1 MIHKRTLQAL
11 EYDRI
16 QKALAGFCLSD
27 CGRQR
32 ALDLVPLND
41 AGLVQE
47 AQNLY
52 EESAVFAASHAQGEV
67 PSLAFPDVTP
77 YVLAVRSKGAQA
89 AGCDLDALV
98 ALRSVLNSAVQWA
111 DAICQ
116 EGAEKTWPGLYA
128 MASNPPMPK
137 NLAQALNRCLN
148 EDGLIRDD
156 ASPELFQLRI
166 EIRGI
171 HQTALRKTRSFAEK
185 YNILPYLQDEF
196 MTLSSDRYV
205 LPFKAT
211 YKNKMQGILHDWSQT
226 GETCYFEPLFLVEL
240 NNRIQELR
248 REEHEEE
255 HKILLYL
262 SGLAEGQSDGVL
274 AAISLLTELDLLQA
288 KRTLT
293 ERLNGRMVPVCGLEE
308 GIALNE
314 ARHPLLLLAE
324 KASARHAGRN
334 SSGTGSSLAQKNR
347 KADHCGVHP
356 LDILFRPEDRAVIV
370 TGGNAG
376 GKTVC
381 LKTLGLCVAM
391 TLAGLPVPVAKG
403 SHLPFI
409 TRMDAFIGD
418 EQSLEDNVSTFTAQI
433 DHLAKAWKHLDQSA
447 LILLDEFGSGTDP
460 AQGAALAQ
468 AVLDELLSKGTFV
481 LTATHFPALK
491 GYAMAKQGARA
502 ASMLFDPETSRPLYV
517 LAYDQVG
524 SSQALDVA
532 REHGLPECVLKRAEH
547 YLLQDGEDTT
557 AILRRLNELAL
568 VREKEIAALKDEQNK
583 ARNAQMHCKE
593 RLDRERARLHDEV
606 RGQAQEL
613 LRAVQQEKVTHKQA
627 LRQMA
632 ALRAS
637 LAKEAEEAAPKDANN
652 EVPEI
657 KAGDTVTHTVFR
669 KKGVVTEYDAKRKRV
684 HLDMGGVSLWASL
697 DVIQVPVRQG
707 QPSQENRGKT
717 FGHIAQEAKQ
727 APAQAQ
733 AARAAEPAWEVDIRG
748 LRAEEAINCLQAFLD
763 KAYLAE
769 MREVEIIH
777 GRGTGALRRAIHE
790 WLKTC
795 PHVRQFALAPADR
808 GGDGMTIAEL
818 C

>member
-1 MIHKRTLQAL
+1 MIHQRTLHAV

-16 QKALAGFCLSD
+16 QKVLADLCFSD
-27 CGRQR
+27 CGKER
-32 ALDLVPLND
+32 ALGLLPLNEEQLVIEEQKLYD
-41 AGLVQE
+41 ESTLFFTSIRGAGEL
-47 AQNLY
+47 
-52 EESAVFAASHAQGEV
+52 
-67 PSLAFPDVTP
+67 SLSFPDVTP
-77 YVLAVRSKGAQA
+77 FVLAVHSQGAER

-98 ALRSVLNSAVQWA
+98 ALRSVLNSAMQA
-111 DAICQ
+111 HDAICN
-116 EGAEKTWPGLYA
+116 EKAESTWPRLYSLA
-128 MASNPPMPK
+128 TNPPLPAG
-137 NLAQALNRCLN
+137 LAQALNRCLN

-166 EIRGI
+166 EIRSI

-255 HKILLYL
+255 RKILLYL
-262 SGLAEGQSDGVL
+262 SSMVEAHCEGSL
-274 AAISLLTELDLLQA
+274 AAINLLTELDLLQA
-288 KRTLT
+288 KAALAS
-293 ERLNGRMVPVCGLEE
+293 RLGGRMIPITSLDD
-308 GIALNE
+308 GIVLKT
-314 ARHPLLLLAE
+314 ARHPLLLLA
-324 KASARHAGRN
+324 ARAAGRDSQRN
-334 SSGTGSSLAQKNR
+334 AGGRSKVKAEGS
-347 KADHCGVHP
+347 VHP
-356 LDILFRPEDRAVIV
+356 VDILFRPQDRAVIV

-391 TLAGLPVPVAKG
+391 TLAGLPIPVEAG
-403 SHLPFI
+403 SHLPYI

-433 DHLAKAWKHLDQSA
+433 DHLSKAWKHLDSSA

-468 AVLDELLSKGTFV
+468 AVLDELLEKRTFV

-491 GYAMAKQGARA
+491 GYAMAKEGARA
-502 ASMLFDPETSRPLYV
+502 ASMLFDPDTSRPLYV

-557 AILRRLNELAL
+557 AILRRLNELAYA
-568 VREKEIAALKDEQNK
+568 REQEIAVLKDEQNK
-583 ARNAQMHCKE
+583 ARNTAAHCRE
-593 RLDRERARLHDEV
+593 RLEKEKARLHDEI
-606 RGQAQEL
+606 RGKAQEL
-613 LRAVQQEKVTHKQA
+613 MQAVKEEKATSKQA
-627 LRQMA
+627 LRQMS

-637 LAKEAEEAAPKDANN
+637 LAKEAEAAEKKPEEPAAPLN
-652 EVPEI
+652 V
-657 KAGDTVTHTVFR
+657 GDTVTHTVFK
-669 KKGVVTEYDAKRKRV
+669 KKGVVTEIDEKRNRV
-684 HLDMGGVSLWASL
+684 HLDMGGVSLWASR
-697 DVIQVPVRQG
+697 DVLHIPVRQG
-707 QPSQENRGKT
+707 QPAKDPQGKT
-717 FGHIAQEAKQ
+717 FGHIAEGVQKA
-727 APAQAQ
+727 AQSSQGAQ
-733 AARAAEPAWEVDIRG
+733 AAAQVDAPAWEVDLRG
-748 LRAEEAINCLQAFLD
+748 MRSEEALLSLQAFID

-769 MREVEIIH
+769 IREVEIIH
-777 GRGTGALRRAIHE
+777 GRGTGALRRAVHD
-790 WLKTC
+790 WLKNC
-795 PHVRQFALAPADR
+795 SHVREFALAPADR
-808 GGDGMTIAEL
+808 GGDGMTIAAVK
-818 C
+818 